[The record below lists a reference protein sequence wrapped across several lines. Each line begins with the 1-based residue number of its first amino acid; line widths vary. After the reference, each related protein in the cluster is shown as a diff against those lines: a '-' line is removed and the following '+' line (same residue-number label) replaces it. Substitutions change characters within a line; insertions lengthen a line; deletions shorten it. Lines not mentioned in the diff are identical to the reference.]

1 MFRQRTLGNTIRATG
16 VGLHSGEKVYLTLRP
31 APDDSGIVFRRVDL
45 DPIVEIPAHALQVTD
60 TQMATRLGQH
70 PATVSTV
77 EHFLSA
83 VSALGIDNLVVD
95 VNRPELPIM
104 DGSAS
109 PFIFLIQSAGLRE
122 QTSPKKFIRI
132 LKPIEVRHPDKFA
145 RLQPF
150 DGYRIT
156 FDIEYDHPSIPK
168 DKQSTSVDISTTGF
182 IREVSRARTYGFM
195 RDIEFL
201 RKNDLAKGGSTDN
214 AIVLGE
220 DGIMNEGGLRYTDE
234 FVKHK
239 VLDAVGDLCLA
250 GYHIIGEMV
259 AKKSGHGLNNE
270 LVRAMLEQTDAWR
283 IETFDSSESCPVS
296 FDQPSL
302 DF

>member
-1 MFRQRTLGNTIRATG
+1 
-16 VGLHSGEKVYLTLRP
+16 
-31 APDDSGIVFRRVDL
+31 
-45 DPIVEIPAHALQVTD
+45 
-60 TQMATRLGQH
+60 
-70 PATVSTV
+70 
-77 EHFLSA
+77 

-109 PFIFLIQSAGLRE
+109 PFIFLMQSAGLRE

-270 LVRAMLEQTDAWR
+270 LVRAMLDQPDSWR

>member
-1 MFRQRTLGNTIRATG
+1 M
-16 VGLHSGEKVYLTLRP
+16 
-31 APDDSGIVFRRVDL
+31 
-45 DPIVEIPAHALQVTD
+45 
-60 TQMATRLGQH
+60 
-70 PATVSTV
+70 
-77 EHFLSA
+77 
-83 VSALGIDNLVVD
+83 
-95 VNRPELPIM
+95 
-104 DGSAS
+104 
-109 PFIFLIQSAGLRE
+109 
-122 QTSPKKFIRI
+122 
-132 LKPIEVRHPDKFA
+132 
-145 RLQPF
+145 
-150 DGYRIT
+150 
-156 FDIEYDHPSIPK
+156 
-168 DKQSTSVDISTTGF
+168 
-182 IREVSRARTYGFM
+182 SRARTYGFM

-270 LVRAMLEQTDAWR
+270 LVRAMLDQPDAWR

>member
-1 MFRQRTLGNTIRATG
+1 MIRQRTLGNVIRATG

-31 APDDSGIVFRRVDL
+31 APDDTGIVFRRVDL
-45 DPIVEIPAHALQVTD
+45 DPVVSVPAHALSVTD
-60 TQMATRLGQH
+60 TQMATRLGEG
-70 PATVSTV
+70 ASSISTV

-83 VSALGIDNLVVD
+83 VSALGIDNLWVD

-104 DGSAS
+104 DGSAA
-109 PFIFLIQSAGLRE
+109 PFVFLMQSAGIRI

-132 LKPIEVRHPDKFA
+132 LRPIEVRHPDKFA

-168 DKQSTSVDISTTGF
+168 NMQSVSLDVSTSNF
-182 IREVSRARTYGFM
+182 IREISRARTYGFV

-201 RKNDLAKGGSTDN
+201 RNNDLAKGGSTQN

-220 DGIMNEGGLRYTDE
+220 DGILNEGGLRYQDE

-239 VLDAVGDLCLA
+239 VLDAIGDLSLA
-250 GYHIIGEMV
+250 GHAIIGEMV

-270 LVRAMLEQTDAWR
+270 LVRALFETPDAWR
-283 IETFDSSESCPVS
+283 IETLSEADCPIN

-302 DF
+302 EL

>member
-1 MFRQRTLGNTIRATG
+1 MIRQRTLGNVIRATG

-31 APDDSGIVFRRVDL
+31 APDDKGIVFRRVDL
-45 DPIVEIPAHALQVTD
+45 DPVVETPAHALSVSD
-60 TQMATRLGQH
+60 TQMATRLG
-70 PATVSTV
+70 TGESSISTV

-83 VSALGIDNLVVD
+83 VSALGIDNMIVD

-104 DGSAS
+104 DGSAA
-109 PFIFLIQSAGLRE
+109 PFVFLIQSAGIRE
-122 QTSPKKFIRI
+122 QTSPKKFLRI

-156 FDIEYDHPSIPK
+156 FEIEYDHPSIPK
-168 DKQSTSVDISTTGF
+168 DQQNISVDISTTGF

-220 DGIMNEGGLRYTDE
+220 DGILNEGGLRYANE

-239 VLDAVGDLCLA
+239 VLDAVGDLALA
-250 GYHIIGEMV
+250 GHTLIGEMV
-259 AKKSGHGLNNE
+259 AKKSGHGLNND
-270 LVRAMLEQTDAWR
+270 LVRALLADPSAWR
-283 IETFDSSESCPVS
+283 IETFNSMADCPVN
-296 FDQPSL
+296 FAQPSL
-302 DF
+302 DL